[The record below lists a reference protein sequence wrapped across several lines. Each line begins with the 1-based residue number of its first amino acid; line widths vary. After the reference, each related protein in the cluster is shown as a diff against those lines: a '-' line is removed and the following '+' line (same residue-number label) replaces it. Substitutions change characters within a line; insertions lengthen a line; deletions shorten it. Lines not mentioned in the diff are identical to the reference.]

1 MTLNDA
7 ALSRM
12 ANHMVA
18 AGGITHLQ
26 AHSAAP
32 TNGVGSEIGSRV
44 ASTGAVDADGDITW
58 TGVAFTGLGAS
69 ATFWGVSYWS
79 ASTAGTYYG
88 QQARTTGDTTA
99 NAAGE
104 YTWTGAENS
113 TAT

>member
-7 ALSRM
+7 ALVLA
-12 ANHMVA
+12 ANAVDGA
-18 AGGITHLQ
+18 ITHLQ
-26 AHSAAP
+26 AHSADP
-32 TNGVGSEIGSRV
+32 GVDGVGFEIGSRTAV
-44 ASTGAVDADGDITW
+44 NGTVDADGDITW

-69 ATFWGVSYWS
+69 AAFWGVSYWS
-79 ASTAGTYYG
+79 ASTAGTCYG
-88 QQARTTGDTTA
+88 TQARTTGDTTA